1 MPSRTHRTLLATILG
16 VYLAL
21 AVGYGVVTPLF
32 ETPDEHL
39 HFFTADFIARE
50 RRLPTTLDDGL
61 MGQEAAQPPL
71 YYALGALLITPI
83 DTSDANGQLWA
94 NPLTD
99 TPATAGQLWS
109 NPQADPGNIRGESL
123 AHPPI
128 NVGMFVHTSDE
139 AWPWQGYALAA
150 HVLRLL
156 SALFGLGTLLA
167 IHAAARL
174 VWPSDPGRALLA
186 TGLVAFLPQFAF
198 LHGAVSNDAA
208 ITFFAAAA
216 VWQLLRLR
224 LEPPTTGRYLLLG
237 LTIGLTI
244 LSKAAGLLMLAYA
257 VGVLGLLAWVQADGR
272 RWAETARAALLIALP
287 ALLVGGWLLWRNWTL
302 YGDITAANQFIAI
315 AGGVRPY
322 TLRQVWNDMDRVW
335 LSLFGV
341 FGWMNVQAPA
351 WLYIVWNAIVVA
363 AAAGGLWG
371 LWQLWRGESVAP
383 DPRRALPGD
392 SRFLDLLLHPA
403 TILFGWLVL
412 VAAGWLQFMLRTPA
426 DQGRLFFPAL
436 VALALGTAYG
446 LSRWPRPWV
455 PGAALAAALVTS
467 VYSLFVVIPTAYAT
481 PPTVAAVPETAAPL
495 TISFPEGLELL
506 GSTVDTVAARPNDW
520 VWTTLYWRAPGQLPD
535 GAPLAHLEL
544 FGRDFERIGQL
555 VAYHGRG
562 NYPATLW
569 PPGAIIADPLAV
581 RVVDWAKAP
590 VLARVTV
597 KLSEETDGVDV
608 GTVKI
613 IPETWPEPAP
623 PVAQLGDAVQV
634 TNLSLAT
641 PTAAPGDA
649 ITVEITWQVVA
660 PPGPALLHAFVHVGD
675 PTQPPLAQHDG
686 PVMGDVYPA
695 AVWEA
700 GEVFTETITLTLPAD
715 LTPGDYPVQLGLY
728 DFAGGGRLP
737 VMMDGQRQ
745 PTDTVP
751 VGRLTV
757 TAP

>member
-1 MPSRTHRTLLATILG
+1 MPTRTHRLLLALILG
-16 VYLAL
+16 IYALL
-21 AVGYGVVTPLF
+21 AVGYGVITPLF

-39 HFFTADFIARE
+39 HFFTVDFIARE
-50 RRLPTTLDDGL
+50 RRLPTTADDGL

-71 YYALGALLITPI
+71 YYALGALLISPI
-83 DTSDANGQLWA
+83 DTSGANEQLWA

-99 TPATAGQLWS
+99 TSAVSGQLWS
-109 NPQADPGNIRGESL
+109 NPLANPGDIRGESL
-123 AHPPI
+123 ADPPI
-128 NVGMFVHTSDE
+128 NVAMFVHTPAE
-139 AWPWQGYALAA
+139 AWPWRGYALAA
-150 HVLRLL
+150 HLLRLL

-174 VWPSDPGRALLA
+174 VWPGDPGRALLA

-224 LEPPTTGRYLLLG
+224 LEPSTTGRYLLLG
-237 LTIGLTI
+237 LTIGLAM
-244 LSKAAGLLMLAYA
+244 LSKAAGLLLLAYA
-257 VGVLGLLAWVQADGR
+257 VGVLGLLAWVQAGGR

-335 LSLFGV
+335 LSLFGI
-341 FGWMNVQAPA
+341 FGWMNLQAPI

-363 AAAGGLWG
+363 AAGGGLWG
-371 LWQLWRGESVAP
+371 LWRLWRRDRAVP

-392 SRFLDLLLHPA
+392 SRILNLLLHPA

-436 VALALGTAYG
+436 VTLALGAAYG

-467 VYSLFVVIPTAYAT
+467 VYSLFVVIPAAYAT
-481 PPTVAAVPETAAPL
+481 PPAVVAVPETAAPL
-495 TISFPEGLELL
+495 TIRFPEGLELL
-506 GSTVDTVAARPNDW
+506 GATVDTATARPGDW
-520 VWTTLYWRAPGQLPD
+520 VWTTLYWRAPEPLPG
-535 GAPLAHLEL
+535 GAPPAHLEL
-544 FGRDFERIGQL
+544 FGRNFERIGQM

-569 PPGAIIADPLAV
+569 PPGEIIADRLAV
-581 RVVDWAKAP
+581 RVDPWAELP
-590 VLARVTV
+590 VLARVAA
-597 KLSEETDGVDV
+597 KLSEDADSVDV

-613 IPETWPEPAP
+613 VPATWPEPVP
-623 PVAQLGDAVQV
+623 PVAQLGDAVQ
-634 TNLSLAT
+634 LADRSLVT
-641 PTAAPGDA
+641 PTAAPGEEVSV
-649 ITVEITWQVVA
+649 TLTWQVTA
-660 PPGPALLHAFVHVGD
+660 PPGPALLNAFVHVGD

-686 PVMGDVYPA
+686 PVMAGAYPA

-700 GEVFTETITLTLPAD
+700 GEVFSETITLTLPAD
-715 LTPGDYPVQLGLY
+715 LPPGDYPVQLGLY
-728 DFAGGGRLP
+728 DFATGTRLP
-737 VMMDGQRQ
+737 VTMDGQRQ

-751 VGRLTV
+751 IGRLTV